1 VLQIL
6 WLDVL
11 DSTQKY
17 LKHKLQSKKLQAP
30 VAVVANEQT
39 DGIGSRNNNWTS
51 TRGNLFLSFAIPLN
65 QLPKDLKI
73 ESASIYFSYVLKETL
88 AEFGSKVWI
97 KWPNDFYIDEKKAG
111 GMITTLVGDVL
122 LCGVGLNILN
132 SPQSFSRLDIIIDIN
147 ELLEKYFANLE
158 KKVLWKQVFS
168 KYRLEFY
175 KNQNFFTHIN
185 NKKVSLSEAKLCDD
199 GSLEINGERI
209 YSLR

>member
-6 WLDVL
+6 WLDLV

-17 LKHKLQSKKLQAP
+17 LKRKLQSKELQAP

-51 TRGNLFLSFAIPLN
+51 TRGNLFLSFAIPLS
-65 QLPKDLKI
+65 QLPYDLKI
-73 ESASIYFSYVLKETL
+73 ESASIYFSYILKETL

-111 GMITTLVGDVL
+111 GMITSLVGDDL
-122 LCGVGLNILN
+122 LCGVGLNMQN
-132 SPQSFSRLDIIIDIN
+132 SPQSFSRLDIIIDKN

-185 NKKVSLSEAKLCDD
+185 NKKVSLSEANLCDD

>member
-1 VLQIL
+1 LQIL
-6 WLDVL
+6 LLDVV

-17 LKHKLQSKKLQAP
+17 LKRKLQSKELQAP

-51 TRGNLFLSFAIPLN
+51 TRGNLFLSFAIPLS
-65 QLPKDLKI
+65 QLPNDLKI
-73 ESASIYFSYVLKETL
+73 ESASIYFSYILKETL
-88 AEFGSKVWI
+88 TEFGSKVWI

-111 GMITTLVGDVL
+111 GMITSLVGDDL
-122 LCGVGLNILN
+122 LCGVGLNMQN
-132 SPQSFSRLDIIIDIN
+132 SPQSFSRLDIIIDKN

-185 NKKVSLSEAKLCDD
+185 NKKVSLSEANLCDD

>member
-1 VLQIL
+1 MLQIL
-6 WLDVL
+6 LLDVV

-17 LKHKLQSKKLQAP
+17 LKRKLQSKELQAP

-51 TRGNLFLSFAIPLN
+51 TRGNLFLSFAIPLS
-65 QLPKDLKI
+65 QLPNDLKI
-73 ESASIYFSYVLKETL
+73 ESASIYFSYILKETL

-111 GMITTLVGDVL
+111 GMITSLVGDGL
-122 LCGVGLNILN
+122 LCGVGLNIQN
-132 SPQSFSRLDIIIDIN
+132 SPQSFSRLDIIIDKH

-185 NKKVSLSEAKLCDD
+185 NKKVSLSETNLCDD